1 MKSAI
6 HIHLARSAGFC
17 FGVRR
22 AIRLAQTLAAGRRPV
37 CMLGDL
43 VHNETVIRELEAAG
57 IRKIRRLGRG
67 NNSTLLIRAH
77 GASRDLITRA
87 RRCGYRIAD
96 ATCPMV
102 REIHR
107 IVRRRDRRG
116 DRIIVIGDR
125 RHDEVQ
131 GIIGQ
136 IRRQALVIDAPDHI
150 PVKAIR
156 GIRRAT
162 IVVQSTQN
170 LDRVRTLVTAL
181 KAVIPRVAFYNTICN
196 NTRMKQE
203 EIKVL
208 PLRNDLMIVI
218 GSRTSANTR
227 RLYEIAREL
236 NPRTHWIQGAEEID
250 ARWLKRAHSVG
261 ITAGASTPESTT
273 RAVITRIRK
282 IAPGHAKT
290 HSTSAK

>member
-1 MKSAI
+1 MRPPI

-22 AIRLAQTLAAGRRPV
+22 AIRMAHELARKKQSVR
-37 CMLGDL
+37 MLGEL

-57 IRKIRRLGRG
+57 IRKIRRLARNTNGI
-67 NNSTLLIRAH
+67 LLLRAH
-77 GASRDLITRA
+77 GASRELINRA

-107 IVRRRDRRG
+107 IVRRMDRRG

-125 RHDEVQ
+125 QHDEVQ

-136 IRRQALVIDAPDHI
+136 IRRKALVIDAPGHI
-150 PVKAIR
+150 PWKAIR
-156 GIRRAT
+156 RIHRAA

-170 LDRVRTLVTAL
+170 LDRVTPIVAAL
-181 KAVIPRVAFYNTICN
+181 KAAIPRIVFFNTICRP
-196 NTRMKQE
+196 TRMKQE
-203 EIKVL
+203 EIKIL
-208 PLRNDLMIVI
+208 PRHNDIMIVI

-227 RLYEIAREL
+227 RLYEISRSL
-236 NPRTHWIQGAEEID
+236 NPRTHWIQSAHEINR
-250 ARWLKRAHSVG
+250 RWMKGIRTVG
-261 ITAGASTPESTT
+261 ITAGASTPESATQ
-273 RAVITRIRK
+273 AVIARIRELSRLS
-282 IAPGHAKT
+282 AKV